1 MIKGLGAHIKM
12 TREASI
18 ASVTVAYNSAEAL
31 RKQLDALQRQ
41 NRPLKE
47 IIVVDN
53 GSKDSTVGMI
63 RSEYPQ
69 VTVLELGE
77 NLGIGAALAAGLSY
91 AALDKKYDWT
101 WLLDQDSIPESNS
114 IEHLLHGYSLGEQ
127 QGKRIGAVACF
138 PAHGESG
145 QSYPGLIWR
154 ERLMPPSPSVLQQ
167 SIWFVDATI
176 SSGTMVRRDVV
187 EAVGLPRSDFFMDL
201 VDVEYCLRIRSA
213 GFEIAIVRDSIL
225 HHTVGTP
232 QTFQFLGYKK
242 AWNDHAPWRE
252 YYISRNHTYIV
263 WHRYPNF
270 RSKMFMLMRLLHH
283 GMAILF
289 FSQRRV
295 ASFVMMLKG
304 FFDGR
309 SGRLGRR
316 FSDGTNDGSR
326 ATAVALS
333 HTVKS

>member
-1 MIKGLGAHIKM
+1 M
-12 TREASI
+12 TTEWSI
-18 ASVTVAYNSAEAL
+18 ASVTIAYNSAETL
-31 RKQLDALQRQ
+31 RKQLNALQRQ

-91 AALDKKYDWT
+91 AALEKKYDWT
-101 WLLDQDSIPESNS
+101 WILDQDSLPESNS
-114 IEHLLHGYSLGEQ
+114 VEHLLRGYSLTEQ
-127 QGKRIGAVACF
+127 KGRKVGVVACF
-138 PAHGESG
+138 PVHRGSG
-145 QSYPGLIWR
+145 LSYPGLFWR
-154 ERLMPPSPSVLQQ
+154 GRLVPPPAAVLRQP
-167 SIWFVDATI
+167 IWFVDATI

-201 VDVEYCLRIRSA
+201 VDVEYCLRIRRY
-213 GFEIAIVRDSIL
+213 GYEIAIVRDSIL
-225 HHTVGTP
+225 HHTIGTP

-270 RSKMFMLMRLLHH
+270 RSKMFMLMRLVHH
-283 GMAILF
+283 GMGILF
-289 FSQRRV
+289 FSQHRV
-295 ASFVMMLKG
+295 ASFAMMLKG

-309 SGRLGRR
+309 AGRLGRR
-316 FSDGTNDGSR
+316 FFDGASDGSR

-333 HTVKS
+333 HTVKSQSE